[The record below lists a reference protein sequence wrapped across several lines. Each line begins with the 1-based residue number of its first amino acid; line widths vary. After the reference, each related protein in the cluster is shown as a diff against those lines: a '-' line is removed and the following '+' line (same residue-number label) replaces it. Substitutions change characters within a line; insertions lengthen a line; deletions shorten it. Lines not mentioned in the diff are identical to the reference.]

1 MAHVFSSDFPMA
13 NGSSIVTS
21 LETASQEAKSF
32 SQVIDMFRSTTVNT
46 LIGPGYNSI
55 RSKMG
60 LYQDALNKL
69 STISNNLKSNII
81 AAHNFLLNAMEGYSE
96 LNTADLPELNQSI
109 EQSKRI
115 LAILKTE
122 VPVYEKDPTTGN
134 NVYVGTR
141 TIGTPEQIRAYEELL
156 AELTKLKGVLDRL
169 EGNASAARGM
179 ISDSETDTNA
189 FAGAVNGIAISV
201 YK

>member
-13 NGSSIVTS
+13 NSSSIVTS
-21 LETASQEAKSF
+21 LDTASQEAKSF
-32 SQVIDMFRSTTVNT
+32 SQVIDTFRATTVNT

-55 RSKMG
+55 RNKMG

-81 AAHNFLLNAMEGYSE
+81 AANNFLLNAMEGYSE
-96 LNTADLPELNQSI
+96 LDTADLPELNQRI

-122 VPVYEKDPTTGN
+122 VPVYDTDPKQEK
-134 NVYVGTR
+134 VFMLVL
-141 TIGTPEQIRAYEELL
+141 EL
-156 AELTKLKGVLDRL
+156 
-169 EGNASAARGM
+169 
-179 ISDSETDTNA
+179 
-189 FAGAVNGIAISV
+189 
-201 YK
+201 